1 MESDSTHAT
10 ITTVATRK
18 TLKGIEYIDKGKLVN
33 KMHTVYAVVADLL
46 RKQQETM
53 EKQHQLM
60 ERLVSVAL
68 QSNPLLSDT
77 FSEQP
82 KAVAASGFEVI
93 MKNFSKSFR
102 EFCYDPG
109 EIQIV
114 ELWYEQLHDAA
125 KFRLLLR
132 KVSTTVFEK
141 YISKKHLTLRKWRS

>member
-60 ERLVSVAL
+60 ERLVSVHFNQIHCFLTHFRNNQRQL
-68 QSNPLLSDT
+68 QP
-77 FSEQP
+77 Q
-82 KAVAASGFEVI
+82 
-93 MKNFSKSFR
+93 
-102 EFCYDPG
+102 
-109 EIQIV
+109 
-114 ELWYEQLHDAA
+114 
-125 KFRLLLR
+125 
-132 KVSTTVFEK
+132 VS
-141 YISKKHLTLRKWRS
+141 R